1 MEFPGFLPDQKTLY
15 EFPMP
20 AMVKSGMSPSEAIHA
35 ATGQAA
41 ECMNLGDVGTLV
53 PGNWA
58 DLIVFGASPL
68 VDIDNTRTIEGVWIA
83 GNRVPGR

>member
-1 MEFPGFLPDQKTLY
+1 
-15 EFPMP
+15 MP